1 MKKLKLILGLALA
14 ALVTGQAAQ
23 AVPSNNGIVG
33 DIGINATD
41 FSLDGTNFGNSTMFT
56 SITSSVTG
64 GTGDYAGASG
74 DVTTTLFTFG
84 AGGAGSAIGPV
95 AKLWSLD
102 LSPTT
107 TFDLLTATI
116 MYRSDSLLVLE
127 GSGLA
132 KMAGKEATYGV
143 WNFSAN
149 ASIGGVFNFSSTT
162 SVPDSGT
169 TVSLLGLSLFGLAA
183 AARRFKK

>member
-14 ALVTGQAAQ
+14 ALVAGQAAQ
-23 AVPSNNGIVG
+23 AVPINNGIVG

-56 SITSSVTG
+56 SITSRVTG

-74 DVTTTLFTFG
+74 DVTTTPFTFG
-84 AGGAGSAIGPV
+84 AGGAGSVIGPV
-95 AKLWSLD
+95 APLWSLD

-116 MYRSDSLLVLE
+116 MYRSDSLLVIE

-149 ASIGGVFNFSSTT
+149 ASSGGVFNFSSTT

-169 TVSLLGLSLFGLAA
+169 TVSLLGLSLIGLAGI
-183 AARRFKK
+183 ARRFKK